1 MNTRMTATGYEVM
14 IGAQL
19 IGVYDSIET
28 AIGAAV
34 LAVIG
39 ASAHDTV
46 LATVWLGTRNPVS
59 VQIDETGTITVQCD

>member
-1 MNTRMTATGYEVM
+1 MTATVYEVM
-14 IGAQL
+14 IGSRL
-19 IGVYDSIET
+19 IGMYYSLET

-34 LAVIG
+34 LAVLV

-46 LATVWLGTRNPVS
+46 LATVWLGTRNLVS